1 MTLKE
6 RFAEI
11 GRLLALKFEVV
22 PPVPAPVVPAV
33 PAPVALATDYPLADG
48 QVLSIDTL
56 TVGGV
61 VVISGA
67 PAPDAEYTLADGSV
81 ITTAGGIITAIV
93 PKVIAAVEPEEM
105 KTPEQMQAALQ
116 KFADGIVDPNMQK
129 ITTILKAVFENVFGW
144 QLREAQEKATRDQA
158 IAAYQQGF
166 ASAQEE
172 NKTLRNALVEMNAI
186 VEEIGKGLVE
196 EPIEKQEPPVLTAF
210 QKHTL
215 KHAPNV

>member
-1 MTLKE
+1 MMTLKE

-11 GRLLALKFEVV
+11 GRLLALKFEG
-22 PPVPAPVVPAV
+22 VPAPIVPAPAV
-33 PAPVALATDYPLADG
+33 PAPAALATDYPLADG
-48 QVLSIDTL
+48 QVLTIDTL
-56 TVGGV
+56 AVGGIV
-61 VVISGA
+61 TISGA

-81 ITTAGGIITAIV
+81 VTTAGGIITVIV
-93 PKVIAAVEPEEM
+93 PKVVAAVEPEEM

-116 KFADGIVDPNMQK
+116 KFADGVVDPNMQK

-166 ASAQEE
+166 AAVTEE
-172 NKTLRNALVEMNAI
+172 NKTLRLALVEMNAV

-196 EPIEKQEPPVLTAF
+196 EPIENVEPGKLTAF
-210 QKHTL
+210 QKHQL
-215 KHAPNV
+215 KYATV